1 MAFYMMYRHPGG
13 KPGFPTFLD
22 RKLDRDSA
30 GTCERGGAA
39 GEFLTSF
46 SAPMLTFRCKHKTLS
61 FDYDSASGG
70 EFFLSERLWSLAE
83 GLNLPEHKVKAVRF
97 LTNQDKPASD
107 KEYRVVR
114 FPTPLDAVDH
124 SKTVIGPSET
134 RSYVQVT
141 KHLALDAG
149 LVGDLDLF
157 RIINMTLGASLF
169 CSERFR
175 SKALEAGAKLLFI
188 PEAEAA
194 EEYARTLNPLT
205 PR

>member
-1 MAFYMMYRHPGG
+1 MAFYLMHRHPGG
-13 KPGFPTFLD
+13 KPGFPKFLD
-22 RKLDRDSA
+22 RMLDRDSA
-30 GTCERGGAA
+30 GTCERAGAA

-46 SAPMLTFRCKHKTLS
+46 SAPTLTFRCKHKTLS
-61 FDYDSASGG
+61 FDYDSAYGG

-97 LTNQDKPASD
+97 LTNQDKPASE

-114 FPTPLDAVDH
+114 FPTPLDAVDR
-124 SKTVIGPSET
+124 SKTVIAPSET
-134 RSYVQVT
+134 RSFVQVT

-149 LVGDLDLF
+149 VIADLDLF
-157 RIINMTLGASLF
+157 RIANMTLGASLF